1 MKIDT
6 MDHSYVDKMDK
17 MDKMDKTDKTDKS
30 DKSKDSKTFQ
40 ERKTRFTIF
49 NVALLVFTGV
59 LGLLD
64 YFLPTRKSPITKS
77 FFIIQHILPMI
88 YFIFFSFLFGAIF
101 ILGVVEVRSFVAY
114 YLKDKLLDLGVIA
127 AYFGVISIIISIF
140 FKNIIEKSIGI
151 KIKSKPVYDIIG
163 FIIGRVILLTVI
175 YLVERKRGNIA

>member
-6 MDHSYVDKMDK
+6 MDHSYVDKTDK
-17 MDKMDKTDKTDKS
+17 TVKTGKTDKT

-40 ERKTRFTIF
+40 ERRTRFTIF
-49 NVALLVFTGV
+49 NVALLVFTGA

-163 FIIGRVILLTVI
+163 FIIGRVILLTLI
-175 YLVERKRGNIA
+175 YLVERKRGNIV